1 MVGDVVLVRVEVGVG
16 RVWSGRVWV
25 AQDEVRDQVRDRRER
40 IKREDRVG
48 GAAEA
53 ALVGRRPK
61 RRHGVVVVVVVV
73 ESNHHR
79 GG

>member
-1 MVGDVVLVRVEVGVG
+1 MVRVEVGVG

-61 RRHGVVVVVVVV
+61 RRHGGVVVGVVV